1 MAKSLLIAVGLL
13 ALAQQPAPQQ
23 PPRFRGGTNFVQ
35 VDVFATRAGVPVQ
48 DLTAADFEIL
58 EDNAP
63 QKIDTFEH
71 IVVAPAGPQD
81 ARVEPSSPTAANQ
94 LAADPHRRVFVV
106 FLDTFHV
113 SVEGS
118 HHIKEPLIK
127 LLNDILGAD
136 DLVGVMTPEMSP
148 SQISFGRKT
157 QVIEEGLR
165 RNWAWGMRHSIR
177 LDEYEQKYDTCFPPL
192 PGESGQHSGIAG
204 ELIARRRE
212 RTVLESL
219 HDTILHMASIRE
231 GRTAVIAVTDGWLLY
246 RPNQAMTTLR
256 VLDPVTG
263 ATEPIPGSPPPVG
276 VGRGGTLTTKQNRDQ
291 FADEQSECDRD
302 RMNLA
307 MMDNEKYFRD
317 LFGEANRA
325 NVSFYPIDP
334 RGLAAFDSAI
344 GPDAPLDIVTDHAML
359 RGRGDTLRT
368 LAVNTDGIAL
378 LDNNDLNRQLRR
390 IAADLTSYYLVG
402 YYSTNSHLDGRFRTI
417 KVRARRA
424 GIDIRARKGYRA
436 PTETEVASAVNLATT
451 AASVPDDAAA
461 VKASLDTLERD
472 SRIDESRTTLMSR
485 TPELNAPAVFRRGPM
500 TGNQLKPAPSRRFS
514 RTDRLHLEA
523 PASDDVTRW
532 NGALLD
538 RTGKRLA
545 VPVTTAVRTD
555 ASNAEKWLTADLVLA
570 PLGAGDYIVE
580 LTFTRGGAPQR
591 VLSAFRV
598 GQ

>member
-1 MAKSLLIAVGLL
+1 VSKSVIAVLLL
-13 ALAQQPAPQQ
+13 AVAQQPTPQQ

-35 VDVFATRAGVPVQ
+35 VDVFATRDGVPVQ

-81 ARVEPSSPTAANQ
+81 ARVEPSSPTVANQ
-94 LAADPHRRVFVV
+94 LAADPHRRVFLV

-118 HHIKEPLIK
+118 HHIKEPLIN
-127 LLNDILGAD
+127 LLTEILGAD

-165 RNWAWGMRHSIR
+165 RNWVWGMRDSIR
-177 LDEYEQKYDTCFPPL
+177 IDAYEQKYDICYPPM
-192 PGESGQHSGIAG
+192 PGEQGQHSALAS
-204 ELIARRRE
+204 ELMGRRRE
-212 RTVLESL
+212 RVVLESL
-219 HDTILHMASIRE
+219 NDMIVHMGSIRE

-246 RPNQAMTTLR
+246 RPNQTLT
-256 VLDPVTG
+256 VLRKGPLG
-263 ATEPIPGSPPPVG
+263 WEEPIPGSPPPVG

-291 FADEQSECDRD
+291 FADEQTECDRD

-307 MMDNEKYFRD
+307 MMDNAQYFRD

-334 RGLAAFDSAI
+334 RGLAAFDTAI
-344 GPDAPLDIVTDHAML
+344 GPDAPPDIITDHAML

-390 IAADLTSYYLVG
+390 IAVDLTSYYLVG
-402 YYSTNSHLDGRFRTI
+402 YYSTNNQLDGRFRTI
-417 KVRARRA
+417 KVRAKRS
-424 GIDIRARKGYRA
+424 GVDIRARKGYRA
-436 PTETEVASAVNLATT
+436 PTETEVASAANLATA

-461 VKASLDTLERD
+461 VKASLNTLERD
-472 SRIDESRTTLMSR
+472 ARIDESRTMLMSR
-485 TPELNAPAVFRRGPM
+485 TPELSAPAMFRRGPM
-500 TGNQLKPAPSRRFS
+500 TGNQLKPAPNRRFS

-523 PASDDVTRW
+523 AATEDVTSW
-532 NGALLD
+532 TGALLD
-538 RTGKRLA
+538 RTGKRLG
-545 VPVTTAVRTD
+545 VPVTTGVRTD
-555 ASNAEKWLTADLVLA
+555 ASNTQKCLTADLVLA

-580 LTFTRGGAPQR
+580 LTFTQRGAQQR
-591 VLSAFRV
+591 ILSAFRL